1 MNKWVKKS
9 IPLAVAASMAFT
21 VIPGGVDAKSDNG
34 KGNNGKGNGHNKKVE
49 QTWKV
54 PAKKKFYLKDVESHW
69 ANQDIYKMYSLG
81 LMSGYDDFTYQP
93 NKPVTQLEV
102 ISSLVRVLE
111 LDGKDR
117 NPNLSNKN
125 LKEVPNW
132 AKTSVAI
139 AIEEGLLEGN
149 KKFQPN
155 KPATRLFITNLLV
168 QLVGNNIDDNW
179 EDATPL
185 FKDVDNLSKE
195 EKAILAFAALTKLVS
210 GYSDNTFQPNKPVT
224 RAEMAVFINRL
235 LNYKEDLGD
244 YYTESGNGTIVS
256 IDARD
261 SEITIKQRVKTN
273 GEWKYV
279 NKDYTVDDDAKIYVD
294 GKAATLSKLTANMG
308 IEFTID
314 EDDNIIYIKAKS
326 VVKEV
331 GDYTYNGVITK
342 IDNDVVWVKVDRVT
356 VPFLINSNV
365 KITTKSGAKADL
377 NDLKVD
383 QKIAFNLNSSG
394 AVSEILIDAAQ
405 ATDNEIKDLINKL
418 DDLEKLTMD
427 IKGDNDF
434 KASLYYEKKTDNSY
448 VASVKLEGETEYY
461 QVGRTAL
468 KYLVDLF
475 EDNQISFDKDDVEID
490 ELKQDLIDKYD
501 VEDAVITGSAIVDG
515 ITYDLSEGTIIVD
528 KEIKNL
534 LNELGDLNKIDL
546 EIDGDNNALV
556 DIYFDRKS
564 DYNYEAQVK
573 IVSEDN
579 RFEFSGKTAL
589 TFLANFIDDENIDF
603 SDDDQSEVD
612 EFVNDLIDQYNI
624 TDADID
630 GVIVID
636 NKTFNL

>member
-9 IPLAVAASMAFT
+9 LPLAVAASMAFT
-21 VIPGGVDAKSDNG
+21 VIPGAVDAKSDNG
-34 KGNNGKGNGHNKKVE
+34 KGNNGKGNNKKVE
-49 QTWKV
+49 QTWKQ
-54 PAKKKFYLKDVESHW
+54 PAEKKYYLKDVETHW

-102 ISSLVRVLE
+102 VSSLVRVLE

-117 NPNLSNKN
+117 TPNLSNKN
-125 LKEVPNW
+125 LKDVPDW

-139 AIEEGLLEGN
+139 AIEENLLDG
-149 KKFQPN
+149 KQKFQPN

-168 QLVGNNIDDNW
+168 QLVGNNIDERW

-210 GYSDNTFQPNKPVT
+210 GYNDNTFQPNKPVT

-235 LNYKEDLGD
+235 LNYKEDFGD
-244 YYTESGNGTIVS
+244 YYNESGSGTIVS
-256 IDARD
+256 VDTRD

-279 NKDYTVDDDAKIYVD
+279 NKEYTVDDDAKIYVD
-294 GKAATLSKLTANMG
+294 GKAASLSKLSANMNV
-308 IEFTID
+308 EYTID
-314 EDDNIIYIKAKS
+314 EDNYIIYIKAKS

-342 IDNDVVWVKVDRVT
+342 VDNNIVWVKVDLVT

-377 NDLKVD
+377 DDLKVD
-383 QKIAFNLNSSG
+383 QKIAFNLNSIG
-394 AVSEILIDAAQ
+394 AVSEILID
-405 ATDNEIKDLINKL
+405 TSTSDNTVDNEIKSILNK
-418 DDLEKLTMD
+418 
-427 IKGDNDF
+427 
-434 KASLYYEKKTDNSY
+434 
-448 VASVKLEGETEYY
+448 
-461 QVGRTAL
+461 
-468 KYLVDLF
+468 
-475 EDNQISFDKDDVEID
+475 
-490 ELKQDLIDKYD
+490 
-501 VEDAVITGSAIVDG
+501 
-515 ITYDLSEGTIIVD
+515 
-528 KEIKNL
+528 
-534 LNELGDLNKIDL
+534 LGDLNKIDL
-546 EIDGDNNALV
+546 EIEGDNDTQV

-564 DYNYEAQVK
+564 DNNYEAQVK
-573 IVSEDN
+573 IVSKNN

-589 TFLANFIDDENIDF
+589 TFLANFIEDENIDF

-612 EFVNDLIDQYNI
+612 EFVNDLIDEYNI
-624 TDADID
+624 SDAEID

>member
-1 MNKWVKKS
+1 MKKWMKKS
-9 IPLAVAASMAFT
+9 VPLVVAASMAFT
-21 VIPGGVDAKSDNG
+21 AIPGATDAKSNNGNGNG
-34 KGNNGKGNGHNKKVE
+34 KGNNKHVE
-49 QTWKV
+49 QTWKQ
-54 PAKKKFYLKDVESHW
+54 PAKKKYYLKDVETHW

-117 NPNLSNKN
+117 NPSLSNKN
-125 LKEVPNW
+125 LKDVPSW

-139 AIEEGLLEGN
+139 AIEENLLDGN

-168 QLVGNNIDDNW
+168 QLVGNNIDDKW
-179 EDATPL
+179 ENATPL

-235 LNYKEDLGD
+235 LNYQEDLGD
-244 YYTESGNGTIVS
+244 YYNQSGIGTIVA
-256 IDARD
+256 IDTKD
-261 SEITIKQRVKTN
+261 SEITIKQKVKTN

-279 NKDYTVDDDAKIYVD
+279 NKEYSVDDEAKIYVD
-294 GKAATLSKLTANMG
+294 GKATTLSKLKANMG

-314 EDDNIIYIKAKS
+314 KNDDIIYIKAKS

-342 IDNDVVWVKVDRVT
+342 VDNNIIWVKVDLVN

-365 KITTKSGAKADL
+365 KITTKSGAKAVLD
-377 NDLKVD
+377 DLKVD
-383 QKIAFNLNSSG
+383 QKISFNLNASG
-394 AVSEILIDAAQ
+394 EVTEILIDAQ
-405 ATDNEIKDLINKL
+405 STDDEIKDLINKL
-418 DDLEKLTMD
+418 DDLEKLTME
-427 IKGDNDF
+427 IKGDDNF
-434 KASLYYEKKTDNSY
+434 RANLYYEKKSDNNLY

-461 QVGRTAL
+461 QVGRPAL

-490 ELKQDLIDKYD
+490 ELKKDLVAEYGVKNP
-501 VEDAVITGSAIVDG
+501 VISGNTIINGV
-515 ITYDLSEGTIIVD
+515 TYDLSSGSIVND
-528 KEIKNL
+528 EIKNL
-534 LNELGDLNKIDL
+534 LNDLGKLNKIDL
-546 EIDGDNNALV
+546 EIDGDNNTQV
-556 DIYFDRKS
+556 DIFFERKS
-564 DYNYEAQVK
+564 NYSYEAQVK
-573 IVSEDN
+573 IVSENN
-579 RFEFSGKTAL
+579 RFDFSGKTAL
-589 TFLANFIDDENIDF
+589 TFLVNFIENENIDF
-603 SDDDQSEVD
+603 NDDDQSEVD
-612 EFVNDLIDQYNI
+612 EFVNDLIDEYNI
-624 TDADID
+624 TNADID
-630 GVIVID
+630 GVIMID

>member
-1 MNKWVKKS
+1 MKKWMKKS
-9 IPLAVAASMAFT
+9 VPLVVAASMAFT
-21 VIPGGVDAKSDNG
+21 AIPGATDAKSNNGNGNG
-34 KGNNGKGNGHNKKVE
+34 KGNNKHVE
-49 QTWKV
+49 QTWKQ
-54 PAKKKFYLKDVESHW
+54 PAKKKYYLKDVETHW

-93 NKPVTQLEV
+93 NKAVTQLEV

-117 NPNLSNKN
+117 NPSLSNKN
-125 LKEVPNW
+125 LKDVPSW

-139 AIEEGLLEGN
+139 AIEENLLDGN

-168 QLVGNNIDDNW
+168 QLVGNNIDDKW
-179 EDATPL
+179 ENATPL

-235 LNYKEDLGD
+235 LNYQEDLGD
-244 YYTESGNGTIVS
+244 YYNQSGIGTIVA
-256 IDARD
+256 IDTKD
-261 SEITIKQRVKTN
+261 SEITIKQKVKTN

-279 NKDYTVDDDAKIYVD
+279 NKEYSVDDEAKIYVD
-294 GKAATLSKLTANMG
+294 GKATTLSKLKANMG

-314 EDDNIIYIKAKS
+314 KNDDIIYIKAKS

-342 IDNDVVWVKVDRVT
+342 VDNNIIWVKVDLVN

-365 KITTKSGAKADL
+365 KITTKSGAKAVLD
-377 NDLKVD
+377 DLKVD
-383 QKIAFNLNSSG
+383 QKISFNLNASG
-394 AVSEILIDAAQ
+394 EVTEILIDAQ
-405 ATDNEIKDLINKL
+405 STDDEIKDLINKL
-418 DDLEKLTMD
+418 DDLEKLTME
-427 IKGDNDF
+427 IKGDDNF
-434 KASLYYEKKTDNSY
+434 RANLYYEKKSDNNLY

-461 QVGRTAL
+461 QVGRPAL

-490 ELKQDLIDKYD
+490 ELKKDLVAEYGVKNP
-501 VEDAVITGSAIVDG
+501 VISGNTIINGV
-515 ITYDLSEGTIIVD
+515 TYDLSSGSIVND
-528 KEIKNL
+528 EIKNL
-534 LNELGDLNKIDL
+534 LNDLGKLNKIDL
-546 EIDGDNNALV
+546 EIDGDNNTQV
-556 DIYFDRKS
+556 DIFFERKS
-564 DYNYEAQVK
+564 NYSYEAQVK
-573 IVSEDN
+573 IVSENN
-579 RFEFSGKTAL
+579 RFDFSGKTAL
-589 TFLANFIDDENIDF
+589 TFLVNFIENENIDF
-603 SDDDQSEVD
+603 NDDDQSEVD
-612 EFVNDLIDQYNI
+612 EFVNDLIDEYNI
-624 TDADID
+624 TNADID
-630 GVIVID
+630 GVIMID

>member
-1 MNKWVKKS
+1 MKKWMKKS
-9 IPLAVAASMAFT
+9 VPLVVAASMAFT
-21 VIPGGVDAKSDNG
+21 AIPGATDAKSNNGNGNG
-34 KGNNGKGNGHNKKVE
+34 KGNNKHVE
-49 QTWKV
+49 QTWKQS
-54 PAKKKFYLKDVESHW
+54 AKKKYYLKDVETHW

-117 NPNLSNKN
+117 NPSLSNKN
-125 LKEVPNW
+125 LKDVPSW

-139 AIEEGLLEGN
+139 AIEENLLDGN

-168 QLVGNNIDDNW
+168 QLVGNNIDDKW
-179 EDATPL
+179 ENATPL

-235 LNYKEDLGD
+235 LNYQEDLGD
-244 YYTESGNGTIVS
+244 YYNQSGIGTIVA
-256 IDARD
+256 IDTKD
-261 SEITIKQRVKTN
+261 SEITIKQKVKTN

-279 NKDYTVDDDAKIYVD
+279 NKEYSVDDEAKIYVD
-294 GKAATLSKLTANMG
+294 GKATTLSKLKANMG

-314 EDDNIIYIKAKS
+314 KNDDIIYIKAKS

-342 IDNDVVWVKVDRVT
+342 VDNNIIWVKVDLVN

-365 KITTKSGAKADL
+365 KITTKSGAKAVLD
-377 NDLKVD
+377 DLKVD
-383 QKIAFNLNSSG
+383 QKISFNLNASG
-394 AVSEILIDAAQ
+394 EVTEILIDAQ
-405 ATDNEIKDLINKL
+405 STDDEIKDLINKL
-418 DDLEKLTMD
+418 DDLEKLTME
-427 IKGDNDF
+427 IKGDDNF
-434 KASLYYEKKTDNSY
+434 RANLYYEKKSDNNLY

-461 QVGRTAL
+461 QVGRPAL

-490 ELKQDLIDKYD
+490 ELKKDLVAEYGVKNP
-501 VEDAVITGSAIVDG
+501 VISGNTIINGV
-515 ITYDLSEGTIIVD
+515 TYDLSSGSIVND
-528 KEIKNL
+528 EIKNL
-534 LNELGDLNKIDL
+534 LNDLGKLNKIDL
-546 EIDGDNNALV
+546 EIDGDNNTQV
-556 DIYFDRKS
+556 DIFFERKS
-564 DYNYEAQVK
+564 NYSYEAQVK
-573 IVSEDN
+573 IVSENN
-579 RFEFSGKTAL
+579 RFDFSGKTAL
-589 TFLANFIDDENIDF
+589 TFLVNFIENENIDF
-603 SDDDQSEVD
+603 NDDDQSEVD
-612 EFVNDLIDQYNI
+612 EFVNDLIDEYNI
-624 TDADID
+624 TNADID
-630 GVIVID
+630 GVIMND

>member
-1 MNKWVKKS
+1 MKKS
-9 IPLAVAASMAFT
+9 VPLVVAASMAFT
-21 VIPGGVDAKSDNG
+21 AIPGATDAKSNNGNGNG
-34 KGNNGKGNGHNKKVE
+34 KGNNKHVE
-49 QTWKV
+49 QTWKQ
-54 PAKKKFYLKDVESHW
+54 PAKKKYYLKDVETHW

-117 NPNLSNKN
+117 NPSLSNKN
-125 LKEVPNW
+125 LKDVPSW

-139 AIEEGLLEGN
+139 AIEENLLDGN

-168 QLVGNNIDDNW
+168 QLVGNNIDDKW
-179 EDATPL
+179 ENATPL

-235 LNYKEDLGD
+235 LNYQEDLGD
-244 YYTESGNGTIVS
+244 YYNQSGIGTIVA
-256 IDARD
+256 IDTKD
-261 SEITIKQRVKTN
+261 SEITIKQKVKTN

-279 NKDYTVDDDAKIYVD
+279 NKEYSVDDEAKIYVD
-294 GKAATLSKLTANMG
+294 GKATTLSKLKANMG

-314 EDDNIIYIKAKS
+314 KNDDIIYIKAKS

-342 IDNDVVWVKVDRVT
+342 VDNNIIWVKVDLVN

-365 KITTKSGAKADL
+365 KITTKSGAKAVLD
-377 NDLKVD
+377 DLKVD
-383 QKIAFNLNSSG
+383 QKISFNLNASG
-394 AVSEILIDAAQ
+394 EVTEILIDAQ
-405 ATDNEIKDLINKL
+405 STDDEIKDLINKL
-418 DDLEKLTMD
+418 DDLEKLTME
-427 IKGDNDF
+427 IKGDDNF
-434 KASLYYEKKTDNSY
+434 RANLYYEKKSDNNLY

-461 QVGRTAL
+461 QVGRPAL

-490 ELKQDLIDKYD
+490 ELKKDLVAEYGVKNP
-501 VEDAVITGSAIVDG
+501 VISGNTIINGV
-515 ITYDLSEGTIIVD
+515 TYDLSSGSIVND
-528 KEIKNL
+528 EIKNL
-534 LNELGDLNKIDL
+534 LNDLGKLNKIDL
-546 EIDGDNNALV
+546 EIDGDNNTQV
-556 DIYFDRKS
+556 DIFFERKS
-564 DYNYEAQVK
+564 NYSYEAQVK
-573 IVSEDN
+573 IVSENNPFD
-579 RFEFSGKTAL
+579 FSGKTAL
-589 TFLANFIDDENIDF
+589 TFLVNFIENENIDF
-603 SDDDQSEVD
+603 NDDDQSEVD
-612 EFVNDLIDQYNI
+612 EFVNDLIDEYNI
-624 TDADID
+624 TNADID
-630 GVIVID
+630 GVIMID